1 MDRKSI
7 IGFILLAV
15 LFYVWMT
22 LNQNN
27 NKKIQAEKK
36 LQDSV
41 MLSKITQQK
50 ADSLKALEALSPR
63 NDSAGIKISDTSSI
77 VKRQPPAEVTLE
89 NDLIALTVSNVGA
102 KIKQIHLKQYKTSAE
117 DAKGNEVREPLLLQE
132 APENEMVYIL
142 PLANGSKLE
151 TVSLPSTVEKSGD
164 KIILKTE
171 LPNQAFLE
179 QSYQFDTA
187 AYQIDYQAKIIG
199 DPGLDKSK
207 PITVRW
213 LII

>member
-50 ADSLKALEALSPR
+50 ADSLKALEA
-63 NDSAGIKISDTSSI
+63 
-77 VKRQPPAEVTLE
+77 
-89 NDLIALTVSNVGA
+89 
-102 KIKQIHLKQYKTSAE
+102 
-117 DAKGNEVREPLLLQE
+117 
-132 APENEMVYIL
+132 
-142 PLANGSKLE
+142 
-151 TVSLPSTVEKSGD
+151 
-164 KIILKTE
+164 
-171 LPNQAFLE
+171 
-179 QSYQFDTA
+179 
-187 AYQIDYQAKIIG
+187 
-199 DPGLDKSK
+199 
-207 PITVRW
+207 
-213 LII
+213 